1 MCLKENNQMKQ
12 ILFSEITHL
21 IRYWSKNRY
30 NHDYKSYSYLIQEF
44 WKNLNILF
52 ASLVDAS
59 ENSEIFDI
67 PDTNNSQIEFLI
79 TLRAAPMHSRKN
91 LKVKFCNAEENIIT
105 QPQIQ
110 NIENDADTEFLSEL
124 NNFVNYLCIKYF
136 NQITEKREKKYIAY
150 LNKLITCFESD
161 ELFKNL
167 SEFLKIHINFLNFCN
182 EILRN
187 WLLEQSKETEHIIEL
202 IFNLMKYMNHSER
215 NEILKSLTEVNM
227 TIFFYTLK
235 KYISLYIFIF
245 IFSLMIL

>member
-52 ASLVDAS
+52 ASLVDSS

-67 PDTNNSQIEFLI
+67 SDTNNSQIEFLI
-79 TLRAAPMHSRKN
+79 TLKTAPMHTRKN
-91 LKVKFCNAEENIIT
+91 LKVKFCNTEENIII
-105 QPQIQ
+105 QSQIQ

-124 NNFVNYLCIKYF
+124 NNFVNCLCVKYF

-150 LNKLITCFESD
+150 LNKLIICFESD

-167 SEFLKIHINFLNFCN
+167 SEFLKTHINFLNFCN
-182 EILRN
+182 EILRD

-202 IFNLMKYMNHSER
+202 IFNLMKYMNYSER
-215 NEILKSLTEVNM
+215 NEILKSLTEVN
-227 TIFFYTLK
+227 IF
-235 KYISLYIFIF
+235 LYIKNIYLIIYFYF
-245 IFSLMIL
+245 YF